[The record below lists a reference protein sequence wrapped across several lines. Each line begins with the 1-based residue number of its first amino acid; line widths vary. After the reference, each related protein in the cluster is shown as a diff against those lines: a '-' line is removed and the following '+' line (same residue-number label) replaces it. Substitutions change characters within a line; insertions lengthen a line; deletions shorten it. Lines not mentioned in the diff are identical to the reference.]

1 MKMQKWYLMLHRGL
15 AMILAFALLFGMLPA
30 AVQAS
35 PAGSDGAPVLSEPEH
50 EAEQR
55 LLDMLDQDNGL
66 QKAELTEP
74 VYASDEVVT
83 VIVNLEE
90 VSSTTQGGIRE
101 KEAQH
106 QRVQNEIASLIEA
119 EASDL
124 AHATADGPAPSTFAV
139 RYDYYEVINGFAAD
153 VEYRFLKDIAAL
165 DAVESVYVET
175 IFTVPEDLELH
186 YKYAPCL

>member
-1 MKMQKWYLMLHRGL
+1 M
-15 AMILAFALLFGMLPA
+15 
-30 AVQAS
+30 
-35 PAGSDGAPVLSEPEH
+35 
-50 EAEQR
+50 
-55 LLDMLDQDNGL
+55 
-66 QKAELTEP
+66 
-74 VYASDEVVT
+74 
-83 VIVNLEE
+83 IVNLEE

-119 EASDL
+119 EAFDL
-124 AHATADGPAPSTFAV
+124 AHATADEPAPSTFAV

-175 IFTVPEDLELH
+175 IFTVPEDQEQD
-186 YKYAPCL
+186 YKMPTPWQW